1 MKEIVKKNRWCIE
14 MNWKKVLKR
23 EWPNPSDM
31 PVSFSIAEGGNSFF
45 DGKTTPEEA
54 VILQR
59 EIKRLIKPEKG
70 KSYITY
76 ELKRDAGN
84 VLFDFTI
91 DDSEE
96 MYEKYDTLANKIM
109 DLIKESN
116 VGKWW

>member
-1 MKEIVKKNRWCIE
+1 

-31 PVSFSIAEGGNSFF
+31 PVRFSIAEGGNSFF
-45 DGKTTPEEA
+45 DGEVTPKEA
-54 VILQR
+54 ATLQR
-59 EIKRLIKPEKG
+59 DIKQLITPEKG
-70 KSYITY
+70 ISYTTY

-96 MYEKYDTLANKIM
+96 MYEKNDSLANKIM

-116 VGKWW
+116 VGRWW